1 MTIKEEVQKAMG
13 AHGLWKVRLK
23 DAINTGKSEF
33 TATTVCQDNQCAFG
47 QWLYGLNPSVK
58 NLKRWQCVKQA
69 HADFHREA
77 GRVLELALA
86 GKKDAANAI
95 MTGPTS
101 SFEKAS
107 TKLVMEL
114 VSWKNESE

>member
-13 AHGLWKVRLK
+13 VHGLWKVRLK

-33 TATTVCQDNQCAFG
+33 KTTTVCQDNQCAFG
-47 QWLYGLNPSVK
+47 QWLYGLNPRMQ
-58 NLKRWQCVKQA
+58 NLKRWQCVKTA

-77 GRVLELALA
+77 ARVLELALT
-86 GKKDAANAI
+86 GKKADALNA
-95 MTGPTS
+95 MSGPAAP
-101 SFEKAS
+101 FERAS

-114 VSWKNESE
+114 VSSKNECE